1 MTKNE
6 NYSYPFYQ
14 EMIQKMKNCTD
25 ALNPDDEMSNKK
37 MYAVCD
43 LAMGI
48 VSSRLGE
55 LLILCCI
62 NSFISVL
69 EYLKYI
75 KTSQEEY
82 EFCNAFLVKRSIKM
96 IFKQLQVILFLCS

>member
-25 ALNPDDEMSNKK
+25 ALNPEDEMSNKK

-48 VSSRLGE
+48 VSSRLVQ
-55 LLILCCI
+55 LKNKDCFFWSVIILII
-62 NSFISVL
+62 
-69 EYLKYI
+69 EYLG
-75 KTSQEEY
+75 
-82 EFCNAFLVKRSIKM
+82 RH
-96 IFKQLQVILFLCS
+96 